1 MDFSYMEEK
10 NWISQERKRKKEKN
24 LNITKKESQEKYGLK
39 A

>member
-10 NWISQERKRKKEKN
+10 NWILQKKKRKFEYQ
-24 LNITKKESQEKYGLK
+24 KKDSQEKYGLK